1 MHYLLAQIC
10 IERTRVRENF
20 ASARGA
26 IAAWAAYPW
35 RRWRTWSRTFVF
47 LEVVR
52 RTWCWEHNVFSRR
65 YKEHFVLCMC
75 SWGIMIKSMKM
86 TRQCGAEIIDNYI
99 STAALCVIF
108 GLPGLHGSLSK
119 ISVPTQGNTA
129 RSTISGYG
137 TSNFMHWH
145 NFFSERGTQN
155 TCVFRT
161 CIARQNAYDYLRLL
175 LP

>member
-1 MHYLLAQIC
+1 MQARAVPLQLGR
-10 IERTRVRENF
+10 RTRDEGGEHGREHLC
-20 ASARGA
+20 S
-26 IAAWAAYPW
+26 WKWY
-35 RRWRTWSRTFVF
+35 
-47 LEVVR
+47 E
-52 RTWCWEHNVFSRR
+52 EHDVENILCSQGD
-65 YKEHFVLCMC
+65 KEHFVLCMC

-86 TRQCGAEIIDNYI
+86 TRQCGTEIIDNYI

-175 LP
+175 VP

>member
-1 MHYLLAQIC
+1 MTKVENMVENIC
-10 IERTRVRENF
+10 VLGSGTKNMMLRTYDNIQC
-20 ASARGA
+20 SQGD
-26 IAAWAAYPW
+26 
-35 RRWRTWSRTFVF
+35 
-47 LEVVR
+47 
-52 RTWCWEHNVFSRR
+52 
-65 YKEHFVLCMC
+65 KEHFVLCMC

-86 TRQCGAEIIDNYI
+86 TRQCGTEIIDNYI

>member
-1 MHYLLAQIC
+1 MFFCTFTHARV
-10 IERTRVRENF
+10 RTRFVMIQKKKERLCSWKWYEEHDVEN
-20 ASARGA
+20 
-26 IAAWAAYPW
+26 IWQH
-35 RRWRTWSRTFVF
+35 T
-47 LEVVR
+47 
-52 RTWCWEHNVFSRR
+52 VFSRR

-86 TRQCGAEIIDNYI
+86 TRQCGTEIIDNYI

-108 GLPGLHGSLSK
+108 GLPGLHGSLSN

-175 LP
+175 VP